1 MVHVFRCS
9 GGDDDPVPVLYMNND
24 HYQLPILLSI
34 LSVCFSLSLSPSLP
48 PAVGDPII
56 LGPEQTFSKDV
67 DDKANAYFQ
76 AIYNRGMNVDRLLD
90 LLKQFKD
97 SINKKE
103 RVSTPP
109 PKEKKNFF
117 YSRIH

>member
-1 MVHVFRCS
+1 MCV
-9 GGDDDPVPVLYMNND
+9 
-24 HYQLPILLSI
+24 
-34 LSVCFSLSLSPSLP
+34 SLSLPSLP
-48 PAVGDPII
+48 PSPAVGDPII

-103 RVSTPP
+103 RVSTSLPSS
-109 PKEKKNFF
+109 KKKAPFIAGI
-117 YSRIH
+117 YLLI